1 MCGKVVDRNLLASYY
16 ARANLF
22 LFPSKYDSSSIV
34 QIEAASQH
42 LPVLFLKGTA
52 TSATVT
58 DNVNG
63 FIEEDD
69 VNKYAKRILEI
80 MKNKKLYQEVCNNAY
95 KDLYKN
101 WDDTIKDV
109 YERYLKLIN
118 DKRVDK

>member
-1 MCGKVVDRNLLASYY
+1 M
-16 ARANLF
+16 
-22 LFPSKYDSSSIV
+22 
-34 QIEAASQH
+34 
-42 LPVLFLKGTA
+42 FLKGTA

-69 VNKYAKRILEI
+69 VNKYARRILEI
-80 MKNKKLYQEVCNNAY
+80 MKNKKLYQEVCDNAY